1 MMLTENDI
9 SLVDLAC
16 IKETNESIAHDLIDI
31 KFLLQK
37 ILDTLE
43 IIEIEGNQSQF

>member
-1 MMLTENDI
+1 MMLTENDV

-31 KFLLQK
+31 KFLLQR
-37 ILDTLE
+37 ILDTLQR
-43 IIEIEGNQSQF
+43 IEIQGNQNPF